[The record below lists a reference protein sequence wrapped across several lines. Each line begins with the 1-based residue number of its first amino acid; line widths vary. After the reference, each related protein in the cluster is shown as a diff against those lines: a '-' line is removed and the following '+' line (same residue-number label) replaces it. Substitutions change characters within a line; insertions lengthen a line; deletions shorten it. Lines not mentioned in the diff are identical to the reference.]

1 MEAYGFKLIN
11 KEEANDMGLPEGS
24 GLFSELF
31 MNMLD
36 EIKRNK
42 FKASLFGESPNMSK
56 IEKKISFLNRYFVY
70 KKVREVNIDKL
81 NLELGEY
88 EEVIVQRERS
98 DTKQAVVVAK
108 EEDIKLRPKIRK
120 LQKKILL
127 VAATEAVD
135 EPAKAIEEAIKKNA
149 KEKTTKKTNKAKKIV
164 IVESDEED

>member
-1 MEAYGFKLIN
+1 
-11 KEEANDMGLPEGS
+11 
-24 GLFSELF
+24 
-31 MNMLD
+31 MLD

-42 FKASLFGESPNMSK
+42 FKASLFGESPNMTK

-88 EEVIVQRERS
+88 EEAIVQRERS
-98 DTKQAVVVAK
+98 DTKKAVVVAK

-127 VAATEAVD
+127 VAATEAVA
-135 EPAKAIEEAIKKNA
+135 EPAKAIEKAIEKDA
-149 KEKTTKKTNKAKKIV
+149 KQKTTKKTNKAKKVV
-164 IVESDEED
+164 IIESDEED

>member
-1 MEAYGFKLIN
+1 
-11 KEEANDMGLPEGS
+11 
-24 GLFSELF
+24 
-31 MNMLD
+31 MLD

-88 EEVIVQRERS
+88 EEAVIQRERS
-98 DTKQAVVVAK
+98 ETKQAVVVAK
-108 EEDIKLRPKIRK
+108 EEDLKLRPKIRK

-135 EPAKAIEEAIKKNA
+135 EPAKAIEKAIEKEAKQKA
-149 KEKTTKKTNKAKKIV
+149 TKKTNKAKKVV
-164 IVESDEED
+164 IIESDEED